1 MKTNNKIIHLKIL
14 YIFFLILSLNIFFFS
29 TDELEGKAFD
39 INNIDISKPFEI
51 NFDKNEV
58 IDQGFKKGFL
68 ELISL
73 IINSED
79 TKKINQIKLNEIKS
93 MIESFSIKEEKFI
106 NQIYYVKLDVAF
118 NKRKIFNYLE
128 KNNIFPSIPLKKK
141 FLFIPIII
149 NESQRDLLI
158 FNNNKVFD
166 NWNNDLKN
174 YHLIQYILPTDDLE
188 DLNLIKNKFDDIEQY
203 NFREIT
209 KKYNLEH
216 SIIALIFRNEKEVRV
231 LSRITIKDKT
241 ILKNQSFS
249 NINLNIENDISSLTN
264 DLKLVYEDYWKSLN
278 QINTSI
284 KLNLNVKILNDNN
297 KISSFEKTL
306 GKTDLVYNYY
316 ISKFDK
322 EFTYYKIIFNGTPDT
337 FLKNM
342 NEANYN
348 FNINNRIWTLK

>member
-58 IDQGFKKGFL
+58 IDEGFKKGFL

-79 TKKINQIKLNEIKS
+79 AKKINQIRLKEIKS

-118 NKRKIFNYLE
+118 NKKKIFNYLE
-128 KNNIFPSIPLKKK
+128 KKNIFPSIPLKKK

-166 NWNNDLKN
+166 NWNNDLKSH
-174 YHLIQYILPTDDLE
+174 HLIQYILPTDDLE
-188 DLNLIKNKFDDIEQY
+188 DLNLIKNKFDNIEQY

-209 KKYNLEH
+209 NKYNLEH

-231 LSRITIKDKT
+231 LSRITNKEKT

-249 NINLNIENDISSLTN
+249 NLNLNIESDINSLTN

-284 KLNLNVKILNDNN
+284 KLNLNIKIINDNN

-342 NEANYN
+342 NEVNYN
-348 FNINNRIWTLK
+348 FNTNNRIWTLK